1 MNTVQPELDWHVPPP
16 GPAELAPSSIA
27 FAAGP
32 RTDLFTD
39 PAGGEPKTDAPL
51 LLGRT
56 SGDFQL
62 RARVAAPL
70 AATFD
75 AVALVVWASP
85 EAWGKL
91 ALEYSP
97 QRELTI
103 VSVVT
108 RDVSDD
114 ANSFAVPESFA
125 WLRVARSGETI
136 AFHASVDGLWWS
148 LIRVFTFPGASGA
161 SAGFLVQSPTGDGLQ
176 GRFDEIEWTAGPLAE
191 LRNGS

>member
-1 MNTVQPELDWHVPPP
+1 MQPELDWIVRPP
-16 GPAELAPSSIA
+16 GAAEVGETAVA

-32 RTDLFTD
+32 RTDWFTD
-39 PAGGEPKTDAPL
+39 PAGVEPKADAPM
-51 LLGRT
+51 LLGRP

-75 AVALVVWASP
+75 AAALVVWASP
-85 EAWGKL
+85 TAWAKL

-114 ANSFAVPESFA
+114 ANAFTVPEPVA

-148 LIRVFTFPGASGA
+148 LIRYFTFPGASDA
-161 SAGFLVQSPTGDGLQ
+161 SAGFLVQSPTGDGLH
-176 GRFDEIEWTAGPLAE
+176 GRFDEIEWTAGPPAE

>member
-1 MNTVQPELDWHVPPP
+1 MNTVQPDLDWLVQPP
-16 GPAELAPSSIA
+16 GTAGLGGSSIA

-39 PAGGEPKTDAPL
+39 PAGSAPKADAPL
-51 LLGRT
+51 LLGRP

-62 RARVAAPL
+62 RARVSAPL

-75 AVALVVWASP
+75 AAALVVWASP
-85 EAWGKL
+85 AAWGKL

-114 ANSFAVPESFA
+114 ANSFTVPERVA
-125 WLRVARSGETI
+125 WLRVARSGETV

-148 LIRVFTFPGASGA
+148 LIRVFTFPGAGDA
-161 SAGFLVQSPTGDGLQ
+161 SAGFLVQSPTGDGLR
-176 GRFDEIEWTAGPLAE
+176 GRFDDIEWSAGALAE
-191 LRNGS
+191 LRDGT

>member
-1 MNTVQPELDWHVPPP
+1 MNTVQPELDWQAPPP
-16 GPAELAPSSIA
+16 SLT
-27 FAAGP
+27 FTAGP

-39 PAGGEPKTDAPL
+39 PAGGEPKADAPL
-51 LLGRT
+51 ILGPA

-85 EAWGKL
+85 TGWAKL

-97 QRELTI
+97 QREATI

-108 RDVSDD
+108 RDASDD
-114 ANSFAVPESFA
+114 ANAFTVDETVAS
-125 WLRVARSGETI
+125 LRIARRGETI
-136 AFHASVDGLWWS
+136 AFHASIDGLWWS
-148 LIRVFTFPGASGA
+148 LIRYFTFPGAGGA
-161 SAGFLVQSPTGDGLQ
+161 AAGFLVQSPTGDGLE

-191 LRNGS
+191 LRDGS